1 MASFRQASAPS
12 FFRTRRE
19 PIPGGSDETS
29 LFHTVPKKA
38 EHSPGLP
45 ILTLTVESL
54 WFQVMLLPGRLKLG
68 WVFTLGTVCFREE
81 TSEPPGMG
89 SWRVPG
95 VNTHP
100 GDPIW
105 NKWDSSVPGPFLL
118 PCSLTLFAP
127 SAKRSCFSAA

>member
-1 MASFRQASAPS
+1 MNPS
-12 FFRTRRE
+12 
-19 PIPGGSDETS
+19 GGSDETS
-29 LFHTVPKKA
+29 LFHTVLKKT

-105 NKWDSSVPGPFLL
+105 NKWDSSDHWVLRFIARFQPF
-118 PCSLTLFAP
+118 TAD
-127 SAKRSCFSAA
+127 RY